1 MEEITV
7 GEILTKIRIRKGKTL
22 REFCL
27 NNNLDPVRYSLIE
40 RDELKPNLT
49 ELEKYLMLR

>member
-7 GEILTKIRIRKGKTL
+7 GEILTKIRIRRGKTL

-27 NNNLDPVRYSLIE
+27 NNNLDPIRYSLIE